1 MKTIRKIEDLDW
13 LENGKGLKVFIDN
26 NDKTLSVGAYWDINL
41 ISGLALSEVDDNIIS
56 LIKAM
61 GFEFEWKPKRELEE
75 IIASYEEVEFIMGEN
90 NWCITKVERDS
101 YCWYRVEEHFATQY
115 IGAKYYEKE
124 DAIKIVNEL
133 NQIA

>member
-1 MKTIRKIEDLDW
+1 MICRKVEDFDG
-13 LENGKGLKVFIDN
+13 LENGSGLKIFIDK
-26 NDKTLSVGAYWDINL
+26 NDKTISVGIPWGQNIINR
-41 ISGLALSEVDDNIIS
+41 LALSKMSTKTLE
-56 LIKAM
+56 LIKCM
-61 GFEFEWKPKRELEE
+61 GFQFEWKPKRELEE